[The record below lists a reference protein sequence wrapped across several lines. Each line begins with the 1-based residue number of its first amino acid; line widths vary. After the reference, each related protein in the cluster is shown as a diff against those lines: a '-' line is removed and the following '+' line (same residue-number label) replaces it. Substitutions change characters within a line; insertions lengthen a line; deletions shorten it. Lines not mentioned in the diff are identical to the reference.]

1 MASVSGFTFS
11 KTWMLSVIYLLC
23 IWLTSVRL
31 ESFTCKGH
39 FDKCL
44 CSTTTVECHGETQ
57 LKGDNIIDLY
67 KDISD
72 ECERIV
78 ITGSNLTEMQPN
90 FFGSCAGAP
99 DLILKKL
106 TYVDLSH
113 NNIRRVNRKAFHC
126 VPNLD
131 TLIMSDNQW
140 QIDKHDNEIGYFSK
154 FPYLKHLDLRNSF
167 EDGTDGSI
175 YFYKLAHIFND
186 TDMFELET
194 LDLSYNEFIVL
205 SEDSANTLCEL
216 TNIKTLNFSHNLF
229 NEPAMPTKS
238 DCFHALET
246 LDLSYNSIQY
256 LTPEFM
262 KEVDDVH
269 KLNGKL
275 KNVFMHENPFECDC
289 GLQGTWQWLKDT
301 KAPVNKEQ
309 LLCASSYQSMY
320 NGKRVIDLELGD
332 LVCQKAVVQSNIQ
345 SSVEVEVVLVVT
357 IMLLVLVMSII
368 AFAFVHRDKLGLV
381 ARRWQNKNPG
391 REVLVPYTILLPS
404 EKGKDITI

>member
-1 MASVSGFTFS
+1 
-11 KTWMLSVIYLLC
+11 
-23 IWLTSVRL
+23 
-31 ESFTCKGH
+31 
-39 FDKCL
+39 
-44 CSTTTVECHGETQ
+44 
-57 LKGDNIIDLY
+57 
-67 KDISD
+67 
-72 ECERIV
+72 
-78 ITGSNLTEMQPN
+78 
-90 FFGSCAGAP
+90 
-99 DLILKKL
+99 
-106 TYVDLSH
+106 
-113 NNIRRVNRKAFHC
+113 
-126 VPNLD
+126 
-131 TLIMSDNQW
+131 
-140 QIDKHDNEIGYFSK
+140 
-154 FPYLKHLDLRNSF
+154 
-167 EDGTDGSI
+167 
-175 YFYKLAHIFND
+175 
-186 TDMFELET
+186 
-194 LDLSYNEFIVL
+194 
-205 SEDSANTLCEL
+205 
-216 TNIKTLNFSHNLF
+216 
-229 NEPAMPTKS
+229 MPTKS